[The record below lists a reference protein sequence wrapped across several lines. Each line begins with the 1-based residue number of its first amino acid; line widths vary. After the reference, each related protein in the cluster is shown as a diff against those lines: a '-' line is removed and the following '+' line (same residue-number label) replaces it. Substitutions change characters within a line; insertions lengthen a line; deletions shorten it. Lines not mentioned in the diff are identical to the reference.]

1 MGFPSQ
7 KKKKSP
13 PPLFFR
19 LSFLFLSCV
28 LCLPLHLFI
37 LAPLRSLITALSQ
50 LLISHKY
57 FTQRVLL
64 WEPPAQKWGV
74 MNTKNRRLATA
85 TATAFFSFLFFS
97 LFTSFVFAPLSF
109 FIPSDL
115 CALASVKPIRFV
127 FHPLTLKP
135 ETVELFTG
143 SSLGWHRC
151 VSIRRTMMVQRSDS

>member
-13 PPLFFR
+13 PPYSFVFLFFFSPVFFVSR
-19 LSFLFLSCV
+19 YISLFSPPFGLSLRLIATINLAQVLHSAGLIVGATCPEVGGNEYEESPPPPPPPPLSFLF
-28 LCLPLHLFI
+28 P
-37 LAPLRSLITALSQ
+37 
-50 LLISHKY
+50 
-57 FTQRVLL
+57 
-64 WEPPAQKWGV
+64 
-74 MNTKNRRLATA
+74 
-85 TATAFFSFLFFS
+85 FS
-97 LFTSFVFAPLSF
+97 SFVFAPLSF

-115 CALASVKPIRFV
+115 CALASVKPIRFA

-151 VSIRRTMMVQRSDS
+151 VSIRRTVMVQRSDS